1 MTYSLVAFDAAAG
14 EIGVAVQSHWF
25 SVGSVVP
32 HARPGVGAVATQS
45 VPEPSHGPRI
55 LDLLADGA
63 APDEALDEVLRGD
76 AAGDFRQTAVVD
88 VHGRVAVHTG
98 SGCMPDA
105 GHHAGRG
112 WSAQANMMSSAEV
125 WPAMAEAFAAA
136 RGERLPERL
145 LGALDAAE
153 AAGGDVR
160 GRQSAAL
167 LVVPASGDPWTRVT
181 ELRVE
186 DSDEPLAELR
196 RLLVLDRAY
205 SAAGRADELM
215 AEGDE
220 EGARRLYDEAAS
232 LAPGKAE
239 LQFWAALFQAVGPE
253 PEAGL
258 EGVRRAIAGQPG
270 LGELLA
276 RLTDDIAPG
285 VGAVRDRL

>member
-14 EIGVAVQSHWF
+14 ELGVAVQSHWF

-45 VPEPSHGPRI
+45 VPDPSHGPRV
-55 LDLLADGA
+55 LDLLAAGA
-63 APDEALDEVLRGD
+63 APGEALDEVLRGD
-76 AAGDFRQTAVVD
+76 AAAGFRQTAVVD

-98 SGCMPDA
+98 AGCMPDA
-105 GHHAGRG
+105 GHHVGRG
-112 WSAQANMMSSAEV
+112 WSAQANMMSSADV
-125 WPAMAEAFAAA
+125 WPAMAAAFTAAA
-136 RGERLPERL
+136 DEPLPERL

-167 LVVPASGDPWTRVT
+167 LVVPASGDPWSRVT

-186 DSDEPLAELR
+186 DSEEPLAELR

-220 EGARRLYDEAAS
+220 DSARRLYDEAAS

-239 LQFWAALFQAVGPE
+239 LRFWAALFKAVGPE
-253 PEAGL
+253 PERGL
-258 EGVRRAIAGQPG
+258 EGVRQAIADQPG
-270 LGELLA
+270 LGDLLA

-285 VGAVRDRL
+285 VGAVRERL